1 MPKIDEEMVQ
11 FEKDLL
17 QSIAQM
23 KRGEHAAV
31 HTAER
36 IVARKGKGVI
46 GAHVDGERR
55 EAIRR
60 K

>member
-1 MPKIDEEMVQ
+1 MLKIDKEMGQ

-23 KRGEHAAV
+23 KRGEHATV

-36 IVARKGKGVI
+36 IVARKRKGVI
-46 GAHVDGERR
+46 DAHVDGERR
-55 EAIRR
+55 EASRR